1 MCWKDLREK
10 AKWFG
15 EVAHCKQ
22 KYGTHDYTYHLEQVE
37 MALNRF
43 GFVEDFRLRTAAWL
57 HDVIEDTKI
66 SYDQIKCGFGQEI
79 ADIVYAVTNEMGR
92 NRKERHEK
100 TYAKIRQ
107 SRDALALKLADRI
120 ANMEFSK
127 GTDSGFFDMYKKE
140 WPGFYNALH
149 STEEMDPRVAKM
161 WRYLEDLFGDD
172 NDQDSV

>member
-15 EVAHCKQ
+15 EVAHYKQ
-22 KYGTHDYTYHLEQVE
+22 KYGIHEYTYHLEHVE

-43 GFVEDFRLRTAAWL
+43 GFVEGFKLRAAAWL

-92 NRKERHEK
+92 NRRERHEK
-100 TYAKIRQ
+100 TYAKIRE
-107 SRDALALKLADRI
+107 SKDALALKLADRI

-127 GTDSGFFDMYKKE
+127 GTDSGFFEMYKKE
-140 WPGFYNALH
+140 MPAFREALYNA
-149 STEEMDPRVAKM
+149 EETDQRIIKM
-161 WRYLEDLFGDD
+161 WRYLEDMFGDE
-172 NDQDSV
+172 NG